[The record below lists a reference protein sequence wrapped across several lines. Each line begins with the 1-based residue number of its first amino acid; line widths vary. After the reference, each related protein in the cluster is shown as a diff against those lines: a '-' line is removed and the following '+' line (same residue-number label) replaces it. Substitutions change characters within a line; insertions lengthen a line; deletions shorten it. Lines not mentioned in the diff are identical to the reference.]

1 MAIQLFSGPLGTRII
16 DMAAAK
22 GVTITPARAMELCL
36 EHGQAVEQAV
46 TQYAEAGA
54 DIILAPTLG
63 ATTHPGIVNRR
74 AVELCRR
81 CAPGLPVAAMV
92 AMTDKPDHIADQCL
106 ALADAGCD
114 MIMLETVTNH
124 DTAHRLMEIALEAN
138 IRRGTDMPVH
148 ISFYPA
154 PGLDLRITAAS
165 MMQYRPAS
173 IGINCFRPLAEACR
187 LLSLLPQ
194 HTLSMRPALA
204 DAGGSPD
211 SPDKMVS
218 ELRKPLS
225 DPRLK
230 YAGTCCGAHPEHTKY
245 LKNLISND

>member
-1 MAIQLFSGPLGTRII
+1 MI

-36 EHGQAVEQAV
+36 EHGPAVEEAV
-46 TQYAEAGA
+46 AQYAEAGA

-63 ATTHPGIVNRR
+63 ATSDPAAVNRR
-74 AVELCRR
+74 AVRLCRR
-81 CAPGLPVAAMV
+81 CAPGLTVAAMV
-92 AMTDKPDHIADQCL
+92 AMTGKQCDVADQCR

-114 MIMLETVTNH
+114 MIMLETVTDY
-124 DTAHRLMEIALEAN
+124 DTAHRLMEIALDAN
-138 IRRGTDMPVH
+138 SRSGTAMPIH

-154 PGLDLRITAAS
+154 PGLDLSATAAS
-165 MMQYRPAS
+165 MIQYTPAS
-173 IGINCFRPLAEACR
+173 IGVNCFRPLTDAVR
-187 LLSLLPQ
+187 LLSLLPDY
-194 HTLSMRPALA
+194 TLSMRPALA
-204 DAGGSPD
+204 DAGGTPD
-211 SPDKMVS
+211 SPDMMVS